1 MLRLVVTQ
9 PLQKR
14 SQQQTIILTPLVH
27 LSLIY
32 LWQERSRSMTDVG
45 GREELRG
52 LGEELIRLDIQFH
65 IENNMW
71 VDEVMI
77 YNCAWTK
84 LFSSIVSVVDR
95 VLHDAL
101 APYNNLALV
110 GSHGEKL
117 LDLVIRFA
125 SQQQWKC
132 WLETSLRVASIVG
145 ATEVLLRLLASY
157 DAHPDDSTLRKILV
171 YAWPKKRV
179 EILSALIDVG
189 GGPMGLAV
197 DKLRWPIAA
206 LHWAA
211 QVGHQ
216 SLMARLIEAGAPINA
231 RNGMGGTALTY
242 ATYHDHKVVVR
253 QLLAAGADVNK
264 AQSHTDNGGTRL
276 NWFRGHT
283 PLCIATASN
292 DQEMVEIL
300 LHAGADPNKGPEG
313 FRPLLEAALRG
324 RCVILSSLLSAGANV
339 NCVLRAGFSPLFY
352 RAGFSALH
360 YACAKNHRDAVGIL
374 LRHHASTTLL
384 CPDGLSPMD
393 CVGEGVHGR
402 LRPFARFTPPRTL
415 DSAETSTVAEIC
427 GMLQSARSW
436 QCRGWLVM
444 LRSRALAHVVE
455 QRTHCGADRITQ
467 YVRTACLVED
477 PSSHRAALGEENGN
491 RRALQYSSHTNTE
504 WSHAVV
510 WLLHGPDEGLFCN
523 ILRFL

>member
-1 MLRLVVTQ
+1 MLRVVEKQ

-27 LSLIY
+27 LSFVY
-32 LWQERSRSMTDVG
+32 PWQERSRSMTGVG

-52 LGEELIRLDIQFH
+52 LGQELIRLDIRFC
-65 IENNMW
+65 EGPDPW
-71 VDEVMI
+71 DEATL
-77 YNCAWTK
+77 YKCAWTK
-84 LFSSIVSVVDR
+84 LLSSIVSVVDR
-95 VLHDAL
+95 ALHDAL
-101 APYNNLALV
+101 APYNNAALV
-110 GSHGEKL
+110 ESHAEKL

-125 SQQQWKC
+125 SEQQWKC
-132 WLETSLRVASIVG
+132 WLETSLRIASYLG

-157 DAHPDDSTLRKILV
+157 EAHPDDSTLRKILV
-171 YAWPKKRV
+171 YAWPRQRV

-300 LHAGADPNKGPEG
+300 LDAGADPNKGPG
-313 FRPLLEAALRG
+313 THRPLLNAAFHG

-339 NCVLRAGFSPLFY
+339 NYVLDDGS
-352 RAGFSALH
+352 SALH
-360 YACAKNHRDAVGIL
+360 WACAKRHRDAVGIL
-374 LRHHASTTLL
+374 LRHNASTTLL
-384 CPDGLSPMD
+384 NRRGLSPMD
-393 CVGEGVHGR
+393 YLVVGVHDNSWYFTR
-402 LRPFARFTPPRTL
+402 CIPQRPL
-415 DSAETSTVAEIC
+415 DSAETSTVAEIR

-436 QCRGWLVM
+436 RCRGWLVM

-455 QRTHCGADRITQ
+455 QRTRCDLDRITQ
-467 YVRTACLVED
+467 YVETACLVED
-477 PSSHRAALGEENGN
+477 PSSHRAALGGENGK
-491 RRALQYSSHTNTE
+491 RRALHYSSHTNTE
-504 WSHAVV
+504 WSDAVV
-510 WLLHGPDEGLFCN
+510 WTLHGPDEGLFSN